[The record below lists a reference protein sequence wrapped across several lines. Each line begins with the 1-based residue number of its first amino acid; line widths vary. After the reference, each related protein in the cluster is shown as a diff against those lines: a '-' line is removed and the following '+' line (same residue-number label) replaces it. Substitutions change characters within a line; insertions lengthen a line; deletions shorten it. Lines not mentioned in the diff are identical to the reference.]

1 MNHEELFVYV
11 LWKSVDEGDDEDPP
25 CGRTSRWEGRA
36 TTQGQQ
42 EHVEDEGGRD
52 GGDDQAG
59 GGRGH
64 LLGDGRDRSGYLTG

>member
-1 MNHEELFVYV
+1 MTRTLLAVGPLV
-11 LWKSVDEGDDEDPP
+11 
-25 CGRTSRWEGRA
+25 GRGG
-36 TTQGQQ
+36 TQGQQ